1 LTWEFDPDKL
11 AASRQGVHV
20 DLIDTGQERAE
31 LDAIL
36 NSAAFRKAPNQSRFL
51 RYLCERH
58 FEGLSEQPKEHQIAI
73 EALGRSEDFD
83 EREDSIVRVEAFRL
97 RRRLERYYQ
106 TEGSAHPLR
115 IAIDAGQ
122 YRVRF
127 MEARENGGGNISG
140 LVLENEVLPDAPLQK
155 KDASGRR
162 RWIAA
167 MFLAVVS
174 ICLAVT
180 AVVWQRHSKLLSQ
193 SPSTA
198 AVPSVA
204 SPPAVL
210 NSGPGVR
217 ILAGYSRPAH
227 LDRLGQV
234 WGADNWFHGGEAIV
248 CPRQLLART
257 PDRSIY
263 RHCRRGNF
271 SYDIPLNP
279 GVYELRLY
287 FGPSVAPWTLLEESV
302 PQYPIMLRINKN
314 SEKKLFINFSA
325 DGALN
330 SIPDIRV
337 FRDVTPASDGF
348 LHLTFANGGSQ
359 YAFVNAIEILP
370 SMRGRLVPIRMTASD
385 SFYADTHGNIWPPE
399 RYYRG
404 GTSVERRDEVS
415 GTADPDLFGTERYG
429 PSFDYLIPVADTGIY
444 AVTLGFAETWFG
456 PRVPGGG
463 GAQSRLFDISC
474 NGTSLVKNLD
484 VYKEAGGSDRALI
497 KTFHN
502 LHPDAD
508 GKLRLT
514 FTASRNNA
522 MINFLEIDDETGQ
535 KL

>member
-1 LTWEFDPDKL
+1 M
-11 AASRQGVHV
+11 
-20 DLIDTGQERAE
+20 DLIEAAQERAE

-58 FEGLSEQPKEHQIAI
+58 FEGLSGQPKEHQIAI
-73 EALGRSEDFD
+73 EALGRGDDFD

-106 TEGSAHPLR
+106 TEGSGHPLR
-115 IAIDAGQ
+115 IAMDPGQ
-122 YRVRF
+122 YCVRF
-127 MEARENGGGNISG
+127 TEARENGSGKISG
-140 LVLENEVLPDAPLQK
+140 LVLENEVLPDAPSQPSEK
-155 KDASGRR
+155 KHARIGQ
-162 RWIAA
+162 RWIVAA
-167 MFLAVVS
+167 FLVVVF
-174 ICLAVT
+174 IGLAVT
-180 AVVWQRHSKLLSQ
+180 ATVWQRRAKPVSQ
-193 SPSTA
+193 SPSIA

-204 SPPAVL
+204 GPAL
-210 NSGPGVR
+210 NSGPAVR
-217 ILAGYSRPAH
+217 ILAGYNRPAH

-234 WGADNWFHGGEAIV
+234 WGADNWFHGGEAIT

-257 PDRSIY
+257 PDRTIY

-287 FGPSVAPWTLLEESV
+287 FAPSLTPWTLLDESV
-302 PQYPIMLRINKN
+302 PKYPIVLGINRSSKN
-314 SEKKLFINFSA
+314 LFINFSA
-325 DGALN
+325 DGTLN

-337 FRDVTPASDGF
+337 FRDITPGPDGL
-348 LHLTFANGGSQ
+348 LHLSFAQGGSQ

-370 SMRGRLVPIRMTASD
+370 SMHGHLVPIRMTASD
-385 SFYADTHGNIWPPE
+385 SFYADTHGNIWPPD

-415 GTADPDLFGTERYG
+415 GTPDPDLFGTERYG
-429 PSFDYLIPVADTGIY
+429 ASFDYLIPVADTGSY

-463 GAQSRLFDISC
+463 GSQSRLFDISC
-474 NGTSLVKNLD
+474 NGASLIKNLD

-497 KTFHN
+497 KAFHD

-522 MINFLEIDDETGQ
+522 MVNFLEIDDETPQ
-535 KL
+535 KP

>member
-1 LTWEFDPDKL
+1 M
-11 AASRQGVHV
+11 
-20 DLIDTGQERAE
+20 DLIETGQERAE
-31 LDAIL
+31 LDAVL

-58 FEGLSEQPKEHQIAI
+58 FDGMAEQPKEHQIAI
-73 EALGRSEDFD
+73 EALGRGENFD

-106 TEGSAHPLR
+106 NEGRENPLR
-115 IAIDAGQ
+115 IAIDPGQ

-127 MEARENGGGNISG
+127 IEVQKNGAENIAG
-140 LVLENEVLPDAPLQK
+140 LVLENEVLPGAPAQK
-155 KDASGRR
+155 KSARFWP
-162 RWIAA
+162 RWFVIA
-167 MFLAVVS
+167 FLVV
-174 ICLAVT
+174 IIFGCAIT
-180 AVVWQRHSKLLSQ
+180 AVVWLRHSKTISQ
-193 SPSTA
+193 APSMATVPSPPVPTA
-198 AVPSVA
+198 API
-204 SPPAVL
+204 
-210 NSGPGVR
+210 SGPAVR

-234 WGADNWFHGGEAIV
+234 WGADKWFHGGEAIV

-287 FGPSVAPWTLLEESV
+287 FGPSLTPWTLLDESV
-302 PQYPIMLRINKN
+302 PKVPIVLGINGEPRN
-314 SEKKLFINFSA
+314 LSINFAA
-325 DGALN
+325 DGTLN
-330 SIPDIRV
+330 SVPDIRV
-337 FRDVTPASDGF
+337 FRDVTPASDGL
-348 LHLTFANGGSQ
+348 LHLTFAQGGSQ
-359 YAFVNAIEILP
+359 YAFVNAIEILA

-404 GTSVERRDEVS
+404 GTTVERRDEVS
-415 GTADPDLFGTERYG
+415 GTPDPDLFSTERYG
-429 PSFDYLIPVADTGIY
+429 ASFDYLIPVADTGTY
-444 AVTLGFAETWFG
+444 AVTLGFSEMWFG
-456 PRVPGGG
+456 PKVPGGG

-474 NGTSLVKNLD
+474 NGSSLIKNLD
-484 VYKEAGGSDRALI
+484 VFKEAGGSDRALI

-522 MINFLEIDDETGQ
+522 MINFLEVDDETPQ
-535 KL
+535 KP